1 MQAVRSPAGD
11 AQGAGGQTP
20 ADDAQD
26 AEQQGTAGRTGSWRR
41 HRTETQHRKHSKEAD
56 VNGITRFVLKRPVT
70 VLMALLC
77 LIVFGISSVFNATL
91 EQMPDMDQPMMIIM
105 ANYSGASPEDMD
117 ELVTQLIEDPGQH
130 AGGCEEYEL
139 HHQ

>member
-1 MQAVRSPAGD
+1 MGV
-11 AQGAGGQTP
+11 T
-20 ADDAQD
+20 
-26 AEQQGTAGRTGSWRR
+26 
-41 HRTETQHRKHSKEAD
+41 K
-56 VNGITRFVLKRPVT
+56 FVLKRPVT

-117 ELVTQLIEDPGQH
+117 ELVTQLIEDQVSTLEGVKSMSSMQPSAQPSARAWPRGR
-130 AGGCEEYEL
+130 ASPLVWRALRRGRE
-139 HHQ
+139 